1 MKIGILGTGIVGNTI
16 GHKLVQRNHEVKM
29 GSRTAKNEKAM
40 QWVAA
45 AGSKASQGTFKDAA
59 EFGQIIF
66 NCTKGDISID
76 ALRLAGTTTLSGKIL
91 VDVSNPLDFSK
102 GMPPSLFISNTDSL
116 GEAIQREFP
125 ETFVVKTLN
134 TMNCSLMVDSTLVKG
149 DHDVFISGNDAA
161 AKATVVKL
169 LTEDF
174 GWKNVLDLG
183 DITGARSTEMLLP
196 IWLRL
201 YGKFGNANFNFHIT
215 K

>member
-16 GHKLVQRNHEVKM
+16 ANKLVQRNHEVKM
-29 GSRTAKNEKAM
+29 GSRTPKNEKAI

-45 AGSKASQGTFKDAA
+45 AGSNASHGTFKDAA
-59 EFGQIIF
+59 EFGEVIF
-66 NCTKGDISID
+66 NCTKGDISVD
-76 ALRLAGTTTLSGKIL
+76 ALRLAGSIALTGKIL
-91 VDVSNPLDFSK
+91 IDLANPLDFSN

-125 ETFVVKTLN
+125 ETSVVKTLN
-134 TMNCSLMVDSTLVKG
+134 TMNCNLMVDSSLVKG

-161 AKATVVKL
+161 AKATVAKIL
-169 LTEDF
+169 SEDF
-174 GWKNVLDLG
+174 GWKNILDLG

-201 YGKFGNANFNFHIT
+201 YGKFGNSNFNFHIT